1 VQIQTHHPI
10 PVETVA
16 GHRVLFVMATEAEY
30 GPALRARIR
39 MFNCGVGPVESG
51 VAVAAALACT
61 PVDLVVSL
69 GSAGSNRLEHC
80 GLYQISEV
88 AYRDMDASPFGF
100 PVGITPFTDL
110 SRRLPLPLRLSGL
123 PEATISTGGGVAAG
137 PAAYEAI
144 EEDMVDM
151 ETWAILR
158 ACMRFGR
165 PLIGLRGISDGH
177 SPIKGETC
185 WTEYLH
191 VIDEKLSAA
200 VEHLPAALAGGL
212 LDKR

>member
-1 VQIQTHHPI
+1 MAMQI
-10 PVETVA
+10 PVEMV
-16 GHRVLFVMATEAEY
+16 GGRRVLFVMATDAEY
-30 GPALRARIR
+30 GPALRSLIR
-39 MFNCGVGPVESG
+39 VFNCGVGPVESG
-51 VAVAAALACT
+51 VAVAAALAVT

-100 PVGITPFTDL
+100 PAGITPFADL
-110 SRRLPLPLRLSGL
+110 PRCLPLPLRLSDL

-137 PAAYEAI
+137 SAAYEAI
-144 EEDMVDM
+144 AEDMVDM

-177 SPIKGETC
+177 APIKGQAC
-185 WTEYLH
+185 WTDYLH
-191 VIDEKLSAA
+191 VIDEKLGA
-200 VEHLPAALAGGL
+200 VVNRLPAAIAGGL
-212 LDKR
+212 LDMHE